1 MAEIQEKTSLQTK
14 IVTPQELEQ
23 QAHYAQQVLAW
34 NRAFETKTGHKRRV
48 QVITFGCQQNI
59 KQMQNGC
66 RAWHNRWDM
75 IRPQKAIRQI

>member
-48 QVITFGCQQNI
+48 QVLSLIHI
-59 KQMQNGC
+59 
-66 RAWHNRWDM
+66 
-75 IRPQKAIRQI
+75 